1 MRVHLTPRFK
11 RELGRIFDFIAQD
24 SPKQATK
31 FERSL
36 LLQLNILSR
45 TARDHRKSFYV
56 DAPNAHDF
64 IFKGYVIPYRVN
76 DSKNQVELLGIF
88 KHNIW
93 RY

>member
-24 SPKQATK
+24 SPKTAAK
-31 FERSL
+31 FEQSL
-36 LLQLNILSR
+36 LAQLTTLSR
-45 TARDHRKSFYV
+45 TARDYRKSFYV

-76 DSKNQVELLGIF
+76 DSKNEVEVLGIF
-88 KHNIW
+88 KHNLW